1 MTKYVKKPVV
11 IEAIQYNGENIEA
24 IEAFVGK
31 KLSTVMASDVDVKL
45 IIPTLEGDMNASKDD
60 WVIKG
65 VKGEFYPCKP
75 DIFKQSYNM
84 IKENNGI
91 LSEGEKRV
99 RTSFNVSSSKSVDT
113 VKQLMAEAINL
124 LSRDQNDVASY
135 YYDNLNTTQYRE
147 LSGDYQREIAT
158 AKTKIE
164 EAAMWSV
171 KALTNDIHVV
181 DFNSSTK
188 VEDATIPPHQ
198 KRVIEEQVELETK
211 YTNLKI
217 FITNNPIFKSLNEE
231 EQLRLSSQLKVM
243 EEYNNILKDRINNFN
258 NE

>member
-24 IEAFVGK
+24 IEDFVGK

-60 WVIKG
+60 WIIKG

-99 RTSFNVSSSKSVDT
+99 RKSFNPSALKRVENFKSITASAIDEIAEVERRVKSASK
-113 VKQLMAEAINL
+113 
-124 LSRDQNDVASY
+124 
-135 YYDNLNTTQYRE
+135 DNPELGDFLRE
-147 LSGDYQREIAT
+147 CAT
-158 AKTKIE
+158 AKT
-164 EAAMWSV
+164 ALQDASMWGV
-171 KALTNDIHVV
+171 AALT
-181 DFNSSTK
+181 
-188 VEDATIPPHQ
+188 HQ
-198 KRVIEEQVELETK
+198 ITFDTFENL
-211 YTNLKI
+211 TN
-217 FITNNPIFKSLNEE
+217 E
-231 EQLRLSSQLKVM
+231 
-243 EEYNNILKDRINNFN
+243 
-258 NE
+258 